1 MSDDR
6 ERMMHAPAEDTMR
19 DSMASEMDSVV
30 PDWGK
35 DGMKAEMVGGD
46 AEAYEITLGDL
57 LKDSA
62 AALEESGMKGLARS
76 CKMAAAMLGDM
87 TDVGEA
93 WIVDIMEA
101 LAEAEAVVHDAEVGG
116 TVKLEKLRAAIQKVG
131 DWGLEPQYR
140 MGNAF
145 THLTRVLSLVITTL
159 DDDTGVTKVENLR
172 STIEQAIKALGYGD
186 EEAED

>member
-1 MSDDR
+1 MND
-6 ERMMHAPAEDTMR
+6 APDVV
-19 DSMASEMDSVV
+19 SEMGSVGEDV
-30 PDWGK
+30 H
-35 DGMKAEMVGGD
+35 
-46 AEAYEITLGDL
+46 EITLGDL

-62 AALEESGMKGLARS
+62 AALDERSMRGLARA

-93 WIVDIMEA
+93 WIVDIMMA

-145 THLTRVLSLVITTL
+145 AHLARVLSLVITTL
-159 DDDTGVTKVENLR
+159 DDDSGASKIENLR
-172 STIEQAIKALGYGD
+172 PTIERAIKALGYGD